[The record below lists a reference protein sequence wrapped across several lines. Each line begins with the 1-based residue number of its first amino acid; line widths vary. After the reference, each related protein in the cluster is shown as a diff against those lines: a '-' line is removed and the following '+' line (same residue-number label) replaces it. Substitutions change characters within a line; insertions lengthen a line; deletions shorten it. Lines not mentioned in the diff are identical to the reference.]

1 LIKQVP
7 DRWVD
12 WATLGQPINQ
22 YQCKAGMNKVYPSC
36 PLPGGKPALLDDLE
50 GKRRK
55 APKTIGIFRISPSNS

>member
-1 LIKQVP
+1 
-7 DRWVD
+7 
-12 WATLGQPINQ
+12 
-22 YQCKAGMNKVYPSC
+22 MNKVYPSC